1 VACFAVAPAICAWL
15 GFRAMHDQ
23 PNLPNAFLSI
33 FTAAELRVIRVIFA
47 AILTEGRCTK
57 RLDEIAALA
66 GASRSTVRNSVKEA
80 VHYGILER
88 RERRFATAVS
98 APNIL
103 TVPSPDFRSL
113 K

>member
-1 VACFAVAPAICAWL
+1 MP
-15 GFRAMHDQ
+15 DQ

-47 AILTEGRCTK
+47 AISAEGRCTK

-66 GASRSTVRNSVKEA
+66 SASRSTVRNSVKEA

-98 APNIL
+98 APNII
-103 TVPSPDFRSL
+103 TAPGTTFRNGP
-113 K
+113 KW